1 MRNSI
6 LNISLFIITLFLFNS
21 CSEKGCLDTDSVN
34 FDVKAN
40 KNDGVCSY
48 RFLSRIQV
56 NKVRELKSG
65 AENWDTGDEIDR
77 NGTEKNPDLRFYLKK
92 IGSGD
97 WELITDLKTECCTTF
112 PVSWKVVQ
120 NDYLRTNEEYEFK
133 LVDEDVVGQEL
144 ILAGKFTPYWDYD
157 SKTKKII
164 LSNEYQT
171 VVMELIYEIY

>member
-1 MRNSI
+1 MQNSF
-6 LNISLFIITLFLFNS
+6 LNIKLLAIAIICFCS
-21 CSEKGCLDTDSVN
+21 CSEKGCLDTDAVN

-40 KNDGVCSY
+40 KHDGVCSY
-48 RFLSRIQV
+48 RYLTRIQV

-92 IGSGD
+92 VGSGD
-97 WELITDLKTECCTTF
+97 WELITDLKTECCSTF

-120 NDYLRTNEEYEFK
+120 NDYLRTNQEYEFK

-144 ILAGKFTPYWDYD
+144 ILAGKFTPYWDYN
-157 SKTKKII
+157 SESKKIT